1 MGYRI
6 GDAVSDAIHA
16 KISFTLQNSK
26 PSIGNLS
33 KNGRKILKGLA
44 AEKGR
49 STVIVNL
56 EDYLGKYIDHIYSGP
71 IT

>member
-33 KNGRKILKGLA
+33 KNGRKILKGLV
-44 AEKGR
+44 AEKRR
-49 STVIVNL
+49 STVNL
-56 EDYLGKYIDHIYSGP
+56 EGNLGKYIDHINNGP